1 MISIIDDDASVRH
14 GTANL
19 LQSLGY
25 DVVTF
30 ASAEEFLDSDQAEA
44 TACVISDVNMP
55 GLSGLDLQQL
65 LIDDGRCLPI
75 IFITAFFS
83 ETTRAQALA
92 AGAIGFLSKPYHEA
106 SLIQCLDTAL
116 NRSGRQSSD

>member
-25 DVVTF
+25 DLVTF

-55 GLSGLDLQQL
+55 GLSGLDLQQ
-65 LIDDGRCLPI
+65 
-75 IFITAFFS
+75 
-83 ETTRAQALA
+83 QA
-92 AGAIGFLSKPYHEA
+92 
-106 SLIQCLDTAL
+106 D
-116 NRSGRQSSD
+116 R